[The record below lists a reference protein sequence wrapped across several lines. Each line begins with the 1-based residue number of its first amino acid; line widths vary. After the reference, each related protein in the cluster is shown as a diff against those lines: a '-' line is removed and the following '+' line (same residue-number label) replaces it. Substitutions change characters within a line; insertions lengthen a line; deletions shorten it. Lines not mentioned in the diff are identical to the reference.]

1 MANLTHTTVAVR
13 DIPPGE
19 ELTVSYIFGKTARAQ
34 RLSQL
39 SEWGFTCQC
48 SQCTLPARESGASD
62 IRIRLIKEL
71 EGEIEKIMG
80 RPGGQGVRPEMAGK
94 LVELYLEERLD
105 AYLAPTYTKAA
116 LIYSMFGNEARAR
129 EYAREAVGALERE
142 TGPHAKDI
150 GSMERLAENPKGH
163 WSWAIKV
170 TSGRPGMGAA
180 NRTRG
185 SGKHGKKAS

>member
-19 ELTVSYIFGKTARAQ
+19 ELTVSYIFGKTARAE
-34 RLSQL
+34 RLTQL

-48 SQCTLPARESGASD
+48 SQCTLPTREAGASD
-62 IRIRLIKEL
+62 IRIRQIKEL
-71 EGEIEKIMG
+71 EDEIEKIMS
-80 RPGGQGVRPEMAGK
+80 RPGGKGVKPEMAGK
-94 LVELYLEERLD
+94 LVELYLEERLE
-105 AYLAPTYTKAA
+105 AYLAPVYTKAA
-116 LIYSMFGNEARAR
+116 LIYSMFGNEKRAS

-150 GSMERLAENPKGH
+150 KSMEKLAENPKGH

-170 TSGRPGMGAA
+170 TSGRPGARAA
-180 NRTRG
+180 NKTQGR
-185 SGKHGKKAS
+185 GKKA

>member
-13 DIPPGE
+13 DIPAGE
-19 ELTVSYIFGKTARAQ
+19 ELTVSYIFGKTPRAR

-48 SQCTLPARESGASD
+48 SQCTLPTRESGASD

-71 EGEIEKIMG
+71 EDEIEKIMG
-80 RPGGQGVRPEMAGK
+80 RPGGKGVKPEMAGK
-94 LVELYLEERLD
+94 LVELYREERLD

-116 LIYSMFGNEARAR
+116 LIYSMFGNEERAR

-150 GSMERLAENPKGH
+150 ASMERLAENPKAH
-163 WSWAIKV
+163 WSWAIKA
-170 TSGRPGMGAA
+170 TTGRPGVGAA
-180 NRTRG
+180 NKTRTQGR
-185 SGKHGKKAS
+185 GKKAL